1 MIRTAPFL
9 VCLSLLVG
17 LEAPPAVSVITN
29 SIGMKLA
36 YVSDGT
42 FEMGSA
48 FDDPKHQYDEYPH
61 QVRITKSL
69 RIAVTEVTQSQWKA
83 VMGEV
88 RSGFQG
94 EDLPVDSVSWRDAV
108 TFCERLSQKEGRTY
122 RLPSEAEWEHACR
135 AGDSGDSPDQ
145 ARLGDFAWYDR
156 NSDETPHKVGT
167 KTPNAWGLF
176 DMRGNVSE
184 WCSDRYDADYSRE
197 ESAHSKVPLRDLRV
211 VRGGSYASFPDSCRC
226 AARNSSP
233 PSYQLKE
240 TGFRVVLEEA
250 N

>member
-1 MIRTAPFL
+1 ML
-9 VCLSLLVG
+9 VAA
-17 LEAPPAVSVITN
+17 EQPPAGNVSTN
-29 SIGMKLA
+29 SIGMRLA
-36 YVSDGT
+36 YVPAGS

-48 FDDPKHQYDEYPH
+48 FDDPKHQYDEHPH
-61 QVRITKSL
+61 RVNITKSF
-69 RIAVTEVTQSQWKA
+69 RIGVHEVTQSQWKA

-88 RSGFQG
+88 RSSFPGD
-94 EDLPVDSVSWRDAV
+94 DLPVDSVSWKDAV

-122 RLPSEAEWEHACR
+122 RLPTEAEWEYACR
-135 AGDSGDSPDQ
+135 AGVSGESPDHG
-145 ARLGDFAWYDR
+145 RLEDFAWYDR
-156 NSDETPHKVGT
+156 NGEETPHAVGT
-167 KTPNAWGLF
+167 KTPNPWGVC

-184 WCSDRYDADYSRE
+184 WCLDRYTAEYPRE
-197 ESAHSKVPLRDLRV
+197 DSVNPREPGQALPRDIRV